1 VIDGT
6 LFDEYILVIGT
17 DAEDVSGAYAFTSL
31 TKDQISVLYPNPL
44 LTNRPL
50 NLSYVLL
57 DDKSQGN
64 LSVYDV
70 SGKLVY
76 DRALSADLNTQGLH
90 DLSFV
95 PQELSSGVYFIALR
109 FDDNIIVEKFT
120 YLR

>member
-1 VIDGT
+1 
-6 LFDEYILVIGT
+6 
-17 DAEDVSGAYAFTSL
+17 
-31 TKDQISVLYPNPL
+31 
-44 LTNRPL
+44 
-50 NLSYVLL
+50 L

-64 LSVYDV
+64 LFVYDV

-90 DLSFV
+90 DLSFM

-109 FDDNIIVEKFT
+109 FDDNVIVEKFT